1 VRVISGLA
9 DVDFNVHAIARE
21 GPFLVVRAAEGAGL
35 PTVVYVSPRDIVA
48 ALKALLRSPAAF
60 AFVLT
65 APFRSRGA
73 SAASAAAGPVRD
85 DVNNP
90 WT

>member
-21 GPFLVVRAAEGAGL
+21 GPFLVVRAAEGEGL
-35 PTVVYVSPRDIVA
+35 STVVYVSPRDIVA
-48 ALKALLRSPAAF
+48 ALKALFRSPAAF

-65 APFRSRGA
+65 APFRARGSR
-73 SAASAAAGPVRD
+73 AAPAAAGPVRD

>member
-9 DVDFNVHAIARE
+9 DVDFNVHTIVRE
-21 GPFLVVRAAEGAGL
+21 GPFLVVRAAETEGL
-35 PTVVYVSPRDIVA
+35 STVVYVSPRDIVA

-60 AFVLT
+60 AFIVT
-65 APFRSRGA
+65 APFRDRGA
-73 SAASAAAGPVRD
+73 TATPATAGPPRD

-90 WT
+90 WQ